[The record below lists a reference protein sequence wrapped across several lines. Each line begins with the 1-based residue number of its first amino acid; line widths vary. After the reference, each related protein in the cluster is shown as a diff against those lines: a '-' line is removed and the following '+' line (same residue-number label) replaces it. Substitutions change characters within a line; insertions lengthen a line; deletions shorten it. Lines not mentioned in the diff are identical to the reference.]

1 MMKNFELAL
10 NSNNFKKAGEWDMHA
25 KYQPCKKVNGSFNSE
40 GCVYVW
46 VAEKGQKCI
55 PIYVGRASKGIPK
68 RMKEHMN
75 GFKGPQNGGT
85 KSGES
90 KRLFIQTCIKN
101 DFKVNV
107 YARISEEISNRLLEA
122 LSIKG
127 IFDKSPKINAS
138 AIEEDLFIEIFKS
151 NNDLFLNGK
160 SPSNAEIK
168 KIINDFMK

>member
-1 MMKNFELAL
+1 MGLTKELL
-10 NSNNFKKAGEWDMHA
+10 KKNNFIQVGEWDS
-25 KYQPCKKVNGSFNSE
+25 KVNYNHSPKVDEMFNSNA
-40 GCVYVW
+40 CVYIW
-46 VAEKGQKCI
+46 VAEKDQKYI

-68 RMKEHMN
+68 RMKEHLN
-75 GFKGPQNGGT
+75 GFKGPLTKGGT

-101 DFKVNV
+101 GFKVNL
-107 YARISEEISNRLLEA
+107 YARISEKISNQLLNA

-127 IFDKSPKINAS
+127 TFDKSPKINAS

-160 SPSNAEIK
+160 SPSYEEIK
-168 KIINDFMK
+168 KIIDDFMK

>member
-1 MMKNFELAL
+1 
-10 NSNNFKKAGEWDMHA
+10 
-25 KYQPCKKVNGSFNSE
+25 
-40 GCVYVW
+40 
-46 VAEKGQKCI
+46 
-55 PIYVGRASKGIPK
+55 
-68 RMKEHMN
+68 MN

-107 YARISEEISNRLLEA
+107 YARISEEISNRLLDA

-127 IFDKSPKINAS
+127 TFDKSPKINAS

-151 NNDLFLNGK
+151 NNGLFLNGK

-168 KIINDFMK
+168 KIIDDFMK